1 MHTVQ
6 AIAVVI
12 ANPLVTS
19 LVLTVLRPDDDE
31 DLPGVWGLPA
41 TSIRHDESDV
51 TAANRLGSRKL
62 GAMLT
67 LGTLLAEG
75 TQERPSH
82 HLAMRLYEASLSA
95 ASPVLPA
102 SENHDDGTTYYTEW
116 KWASRD
122 SLREGAQMGSL
133 CCQLALQSNH
143 KESV

>member
-12 ANPLVTS
+12 ANPLDAS

-41 TSIRHDESDV
+41 TSIKHDESDS
-51 TAANRLGSRKL
+51 TAANRLGTRKL
-62 GAMLT
+62 GTTLT

-75 TQERPSH
+75 TQERSTH
-82 HLAMRLYEASLSA
+82 HLAMRLYAASLGA
-95 ASPVLPA
+95 TSPLLPA
-102 SENHDDGTTYYTEW
+102 SDNHDDGTTYYTEW
-116 KWASRD
+116 KWAARD
-122 SLREGAQMGSL
+122 SLREGARMGSL
-133 CCQLALQSNH
+133 CCQLALQNNH